1 MNRRLQNRFLGNY
14 VLMFIISI
22 MIALFALLLL
32 GFANDVIS
40 KTLVQN
46 NYTAKG
52 IMQDNYKSIN
62 TKSVIDNGGGVQVI
76 NTKYEVVFSEGINT
90 IHKDKLI
97 YERRNRCY
105 ITIFDKFEFIY
116 DFDIPEIEIF
126 AEIDVKQMDR
136 VFQNL
141 VSNTLKYNPK
151 GTKITISVSEQG
163 DGIVIIFKDNGIGI
177 PKEIAKDIFN
187 PFVRVDSARN
197 SQTGGTGLG
206 LAIALKIIV
215 EHCGNMRLKTEVNCG
230 CEFII
235 NIPRI
240 TEPKVM
246 M

>member
-1 MNRRLQNRFLGNY
+1 DSLRADNL
-14 VLMFIISI
+14 ITD
-22 MIALFALLLL
+22 LFELSKMETS
-32 GFANDVIS
+32 GYSIS
-40 KTLVQN
+40 KNKVDICE
-46 NYTAKG
+46 YMREEIGA
-52 IMQDNYKSIN
+52 I
-62 TKSVIDNGGGVQVI
+62 
-76 NTKYEVVFSEGINT
+76 
-90 IHKDKLI
+90 
-97 YERRNRCY
+97 

-116 DFDIPEIEIF
+116 DFDIPESEIF

-136 VFQNL
+136 VYQNL

-163 DGIVIIFKDNGIGI
+163 DEIVIIFKDNGIGI
-177 PKEIAKDIFN
+177 PTEIAKDIFN

-215 EHCGNMRLKTEVNCG
+215 AHGGSMRLKTEVNCG

-240 TEPKVM
+240 TETNAMIKS
-246 M
+246 